1 VLHAFTHVAPH
12 VNAILTAVL
21 DSMYGLV
28 LGMVAEEHRHNVA
41 KRCFSNPARPKVT
54 SNAVW
59 VLGELALKMGAAI
72 APYAPPFIARI
83 GQIVNDGERNTYI
96 RR

>member
-1 VLHAFTHVAPH
+1 
-12 VNAILTAVL
+12 
-21 DSMYGLV
+21 
-28 LGMVAEEHRHNVA
+28 
-41 KRCFSNPARPKVT
+41 
-54 SNAVW
+54 
-59 VLGELALKMGAAI
+59 LKMGAAI